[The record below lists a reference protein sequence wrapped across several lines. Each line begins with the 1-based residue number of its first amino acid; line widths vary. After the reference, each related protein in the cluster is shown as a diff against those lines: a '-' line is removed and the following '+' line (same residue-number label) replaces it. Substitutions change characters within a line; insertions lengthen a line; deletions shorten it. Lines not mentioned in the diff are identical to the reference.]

1 MAEALGVPVVTEP
14 VCPYAESPPIDVVM
28 SHITGSSIQ
37 WGSDPRITS
46 SALSETAYL
55 FLRISCHSLWP
66 ISHLHTIPFERC
78 VFLYAFVSSVSI
90 SFPHLFLRSLNEV
103 HRNSAIGNALI
114 HPIFI
119 HRILLFLGLA
129 DFPSSEP
136 VHVVAPLGAT
146 FLRQMAAH
154 LRVDPSGP
162 RGASS
167 GDVPPPPSS
176 TSVDAAETSG
186 GGGAAAAD
194 IPPPTTPDDSDIRRT
209 LDHVLTVQAA
219 QGQIL
224 VDVLDEICGL
234 RANLARFRSSS
245 SPPPFDNGF

>member
-1 MAEALGVPVVTEP
+1 M
-14 VCPYAESPPIDVVM
+14 
-28 SHITGSSIQ
+28 
-37 WGSDPRITS
+37 
-46 SALSETAYL
+46 
-55 FLRISCHSLWP
+55 
-66 ISHLHTIPFERC
+66 
-78 VFLYAFVSSVSI
+78 FLYTFMSGASI

-103 HRNSAIGNALI
+103 HRSSAIGHALI

-146 FLRQMAAH
+146 FLRQRVAH
-154 LRVDPSGP
+154 LRIDPSSP

-176 TSVDAAETSG
+176 TDVVAVETSS
-186 GGGAAAAD
+186 AAVAD
-194 IPPPTTPDDSDIRRT
+194 VPPPTTSDDSDIQRT

-224 VDVLDEICGL
+224 VDVLVEIRGL
-234 RANLARFRSSS
+234 QADLAQFRSSS
-245 SPPPFDNGF
+245 SPPPFDDGF